1 MTMGEAH
8 KIFPDR
14 GVTCCDNLP
23 MALAQTDAVAVVTPL
38 GGFQPSAAYLR
49 MQKPQPIVVD
59 GRRAFA
65 KASIPRYEGIGL

>member
-1 MTMGEAH
+1 MGEAR
-8 KIFPDR
+8 KLFPDR

-23 MALAQTDAVAVVTPL
+23 MALAQTDAVAVVTLWEAFSQVP
-38 GGFQPSAAYLR
+38 PNLR

-59 GRRAFA
+59 GRRAFS